1 MMFRGKKNKCFHS
14 PICNTCLCKENFMP
28 LYMSCII
35 VIIIII
41 IYFFKGFET
50 THKTVDPTKN
60 LSDNHAAIL
69 SIDSGP
75 SVPLVGVL
83 NEGVALV
90 DGAAHDL
97 AILGKDGLHVRLG
110 DQQRVQVA
118 DEDPRVERA
127 WVRLV
132 GDVAGHQA
140 GGGG

>member
-1 MMFRGKKNKCFHS
+1 MLSFTRLQYVLVQRQSYAFIHELHCYYYFVLLFFFLKVLKP
-14 PICNTCLCKENFMP
+14 PIRLK
-28 LYMSCII
+28 I
-35 VIIIII
+35 
-41 IYFFKGFET
+41 
-50 THKTVDPTKN
+50 PTKN

-75 SVPLVGVL
+75 SVPLVGEL

-97 AILGKDGLHVRLG
+97 PILGEDGLHVRLG

-118 DEDPRVERA
+118 DEDPRVQRA
-127 WVRLV
+127 LVRLV